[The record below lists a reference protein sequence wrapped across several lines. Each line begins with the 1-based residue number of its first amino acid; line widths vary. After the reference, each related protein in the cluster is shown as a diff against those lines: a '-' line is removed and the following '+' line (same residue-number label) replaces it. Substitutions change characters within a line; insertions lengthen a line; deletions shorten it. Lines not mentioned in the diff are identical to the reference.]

1 MSGPALSPEV
11 DSSEWLIQTLCAAAG
26 IDTLRPL
33 QEHLCYELA
42 VLKHHVF
49 ASAAPG
55 QGKTLVL
62 LSGPLASQARGGNGI
77 ALLVVPTKALAEQ
90 QAGICAAATAR
101 KYGLRSLAI
110 NEDSIR
116 ENPTRDLLREL
127 EEGADIRVATISPQ
141 MLLGG
146 MTKLLD
152 KRSFLKK
159 VRWMLIDEAHLVDDY
174 TVFGEHYRNL
184 STMRAVLGSDTVW
197 AAVSGSV
204 PKERRAFTAVSLG
217 FRPGSFVDAL
227 YSQDVP
233 HVKHIC
239 RFFRHSTTQGTFH
252 DLSWLIPR
260 SAKTVADIP
269 QAIVFVNSITQDGLQ
284 LERYLDH
291 LLRILFPNDNSRLLA
306 VRPYNSLLRYTER
319 ELWARDFANG
329 TIRIGVVTESL
340 TFGLDLIVPTVVD
353 LGLCAD
359 MSRMK
364 QRRGRAGRRGEGR
377 FIHYSPAWVE
387 EIDEALIT
395 TATARENKRKRSEL
409 DPTILAYCNPTMER
423 CARAVDL
430 KHYGDPQPSG
440 PSACLCEI
448 HQPGDDAKDFAL
460 VQEWLDY
467 FEKDIKNSAPA
478 IPRSDGTFKPIS
490 SARLKR
496 KLAALLDDWS
506 AVYWYGMD
514 AGTDEPSGFFLP
526 ECVVRDIVEKAHVCG
541 ANYDAFEAVARAA
554 GWIYLADHGRALFRY
569 LQQTMKEIDSLWR
582 ELALEESDE
591 DDGDSDVEVVTTPP
605 PPPSS
610 SPVPMSPP
618 ASPMRP
624 STSASKENE
633 NPVRSVRLKLPAP
646 PPDASNKRPLSPS
659 SPRSAAKK
667 PPSKKGRRK

>member
-1 MSGPALSPEV
+1 MSVPALLPEV
-11 DSSEWLIQTLCAAAG
+11 DSSEWLIQKLCAAAG
-26 IDTLRPL
+26 VDTLRPL

-62 LSGPLASQARGGNGI
+62 LSGPLAGQARGGNGI

-159 VRWMLIDEAHLVDDY
+159 VRDNSDRNQLEINPLRSDSQVRWMLIDEAHLVDDY

-269 QAIVFVNSITQDGLQ
+269 QAIRTSD
-284 LERYLDH
+284 
-291 LLRILFPNDNSRLLA
+291 A
-306 VRPYNSLLRYTER
+306 
-319 ELWARDFANG
+319 
-329 TIRIGVVTESL
+329 
-340 TFGLDLIVPTVVD
+340 TVV
-353 LGLCAD
+353 
-359 MSRMK
+359 
-364 QRRGRAGRRGEGR
+364 
-377 FIHYSPAWVE
+377 I
-387 EIDEALIT
+387 
-395 TATARENKRKRSEL
+395 
-409 DPTILAYCNPTMER
+409 
-423 CARAVDL
+423 
-430 KHYGDPQPSG
+430 
-440 PSACLCEI
+440 
-448 HQPGDDAKDFAL
+448 
-460 VQEWLDY
+460 
-467 FEKDIKNSAPA
+467 
-478 IPRSDGTFKPIS
+478 
-490 SARLKR
+490 
-496 KLAALLDDWS
+496 
-506 AVYWYGMD
+506 
-514 AGTDEPSGFFLP
+514 
-526 ECVVRDIVEKAHVCG
+526 
-541 ANYDAFEAVARAA
+541 
-554 GWIYLADHGRALFRY
+554 
-569 LQQTMKEIDSLWR
+569 
-582 ELALEESDE
+582 
-591 DDGDSDVEVVTTPP
+591 
-605 PPPSS
+605 
-610 SPVPMSPP
+610 
-618 ASPMRP
+618 
-624 STSASKENE
+624 
-633 NPVRSVRLKLPAP
+633 
-646 PPDASNKRPLSPS
+646 
-659 SPRSAAKK
+659 
-667 PPSKKGRRK
+667 